1 MGTFLRGKYP
11 VDYEMGFV
19 QGAARI
25 LIAPISEPFPDGLE
39 DIIDLTAGPTLYDP
53 VTPWDEVG
61 FTKTGINITRNNAE
75 ETFTVDQ
82 IRSAIRTRPSNWE
95 MSVGTQLAEASL
107 ETFAL
112 AWELP
117 DPVTV
122 TKTAPAVDESHVGM
136 GAPTGYPERRM
147 CVLFQFPP
155 VLSGAQPASPAP
167 GVYIEPIRAW
177 VFRRCLHAA
186 QESGFTLQ
194 NTGEQVSLPWRLNCM
209 ADGSVPVG
217 EQFGEIFEQIPDP
230 VTTTP

>member
-25 LIAPISEPFPDGLE
+25 LVAPISVAYPDGLE
-39 DIIDLTAGPTLYDP
+39 DIIELTDTTGKIYDP
-53 VTPWDEVG
+53 IAPWADVG
-61 FTKTGINITRNNAE
+61 FTKTGINVTRNNAE

-117 DPVTV
+117 DPVDV
-122 TKTAPAVDESHVGM
+122 TKTTPQLDESHVGM
-136 GAPTGYPERRM
+136 GAPTSYPERRV

-155 VLSGAQPASPAP
+155 VPSGGTAAAP
-167 GVYIEPIRAW
+167 LYVEPIRAW

-217 EQFGEIFEQIPDP
+217 EQFGEIFEQ
-230 VTTTP
+230 TPEAVGP